1 MKDEFKI
8 NLDNLGETGKLAQKI
23 AKRIK
28 PKSFISLRGK
38 LGVGK
43 TTLASLIINNLSK
56 KKIRVLSPT
65 FSLVNIYDLKNIKVW
80 HYDLFRLK
88 NKTEIFELDFELA
101 LLDCVIVE
109 WPEIITEYL
118 PHKRI
123 EIHLDEDES
132 LLRYATVRKINK
144 NKIREYN
151 PEK

>member
-8 NLDNLGETGKLAQKI
+8 NLDNLRETEKLAQNI

-28 PKSFISLRGK
+28 PKTFISLRGK

-43 TTLASLIINNLSK
+43 TTLASFIINNLSK

-65 FSLVNIYDLKNIKVW
+65 FSLVNIYDLKNIKIW
-80 HYDLFRLK
+80 HYDLFRLS
-88 NKTEIFELDFELA
+88 NKKEIFELDFELA

-132 LLRYATVRKINK
+132 FLRYATVRSINN
-144 NKIREYN
+144 NKICELD
-151 PEK
+151 P

>member
-8 NLDNLGETGKLAQKI
+8 NLDNLRETEKLAQKI
-23 AKRIK
+23 AKRLK
-28 PKSFISLRGK
+28 TKSFISLRGK

-65 FSLVNIYDLKNIKVW
+65 FSLVNIYDLKNIKIW
-80 HYDLFRLK
+80 HYDLFRLS
-88 NKTEIFELDFELA
+88 NKKEIFELDFELA

-123 EIHLDEDES
+123 DIHLDEDES
-132 LLRYATVRKINK
+132 LLRYATVRRINK
-144 NKIREYN
+144 NKICEYN
-151 PEK
+151 PKK